1 MILAPDINI
10 PIYLP
15 TYQPLCPSVSTDSK
29 HSCYTVDVCKLLMMY
44 VCSIDADRLNLEL
57 LSHIFVC
64 SSEDLVSA
72 RLSIYLV
79 VMATVLPG
87 CHVVI
92 DACYIW

>member
-1 MILAPDINI
+1 
-10 PIYLP
+10 
-15 TYQPLCPSVSTDSK
+15 
-29 HSCYTVDVCKLLMMY
+29 MMY

-57 LSHIFVC
+57 LSHVFVC

-92 DACYIW
+92 DAFYIW